1 MCGLLYFGVY
11 TKQGE
16 GKVDIALT
24 NASLSA
30 RRRILSA
37 CVRIFLEKG
46 YRRATLAEIIERS
59 DVSLDEVDLATSL
72 SASMTSIS
80 NVGPALS
87 LAGPTRNFAIFS
99 PLSKLA
105 LSFTM
110 LLGRLEIM
118 PLLVLFLPSVW
129 RKK

>member
-59 DVSLDEVDLATSL
+59 DVSYSTFQSIFRAEDGIPPGADGAGFA
-72 SASMTSIS
+72 SA
-80 NVGPALS
+80 
-87 LAGPTRNFAIFS
+87 
-99 PLSKLA
+99 
-105 LSFTM
+105 
-110 LLGRLEIM
+110 
-118 PLLVLFLPSVW
+118 
-129 RKK
+129 